1 MAEQTRQES
10 GYAVGVQ
17 EFDWI
22 RERQAVYVDKT
33 EYVWKMVKTEAK
45 YFFLSR
51 PLRLRCAPRLG
62 GGHEHQ
68 SGPPHHRQLPHC
80 AGEVMPNEVH
90 KSAPSK
96 PSASKKLSQFRS
108 CPPDSMDSR
117 FSSLY
122 R

>member
-68 SGPPHHRQLPHC
+68 SGPPHHRQLPHR
-80 AGEVMPNEVH
+80 AGEVKAH
-90 KSAPSK
+90 KRI
-96 PSASKKLSQFRS
+96 LCRRREN
-108 CPPDSMDSR
+108 SMHLQV
-117 FSSLY
+117 FSTCST
-122 R
+122 